1 MADTRIQDQAQGV
14 IAKKSNPSTALTK
27 AELIEQRIEASK
39 KRLEELKRKKKALEK
54 RQKVLESK
62 EERRADT
69 RRKIL
74 LGSMLLAEI
83 EKGGD
88 AWADLLVKLDA
99 YLRRDDDRALFDLP
113 PQAQAQAEK
122 PPTFEELAAAVTG
135 K

>member
-1 MADTRIQDQAQGV
+1 MADTGIQDQAQGV
-14 IAKKSNPSTALTK
+14 IAKKSNTSMALTK
-27 AELIEQRIEASK
+27 AELIEQRIAASQ
-39 KRLEELKRKKKALEK
+39 KRLEELKRQKKALEK

-62 EERRADT
+62 AERRADT

-88 AWADLLVKLDA
+88 EAADLLVKLDT
-99 YLRRDDDRALFDLP
+99 YLKRDDDRALFDLP
-113 PQAQAQAEK
+113 AVEK
-122 PPTFEELAAAVTG
+122 TEPTGAPTFEDLAAAVLE